1 LALECQCMKSLRE
14 ALIDNNLSRVAG
26 EIEATTKKSVRLS
39 SEKRSSDATDRLG
52 GKPNLPKGLA
62 WPTWREEPLAF
73 VAQLD
78 LATLPE
84 VPGLPLP
91 RTGSLSF
98 FFEGGE
104 NAWGFSPDDAG
115 SGVVLYM
122 QEPLSSFPLRS
133 IPEELEDHL
142 RFQGVR
148 LVPQLPVL
156 TVPGSE
162 DQALDHLGMSAEERE
177 GYYNFQTSLEESE
190 PGSIHRIGGYPD
202 CVQGDPKLEAH
213 LVSQGLYC
221 GDQTGYKTGRK
232 RGLFSGAKEWE
243 LLLQIDSDDKA
254 KMMWGDVGRIYFLIH
269 KSALAA
275 RRFDQTWVVFQ
286 CS

>member
-1 LALECQCMKSLRE
+1 MKSVRE
-14 ALIDNNLSRVAG
+14 ALIGNNLGRIVDK
-26 EIEATTKKSVRLS
+26 IEATSKKSIRLS
-39 SEKRSSDATDRLG
+39 SEKRSCDATNRLG

-78 LATLPE
+78 LATLPK

-133 IPEELEDHL
+133 IPAGLEDHL
-142 RFQGVR
+142 HFQGVR
-148 LVPQLPVL
+148 LVPQSPAQ
-156 TVPGSE
+156 TVPGLQ
-162 DQALDHLGMSAEERE
+162 DQALDGLGMSPEERE
-177 GYYNFQTSLEESE
+177 GYYNYQTGLEESE
-190 PGSIHRIGGYPD
+190 TGSIHRIGGYPD

-221 GDQTGYKTGRK
+221 GDQTGYKTGKK

-254 KMMWGDVGRIYFLIH
+254 KMMWGDVGRIYFVIH

-275 RRFDQTWVVFQ
+275 KRFDETWVVFQ
-286 CS
+286 SS

>member
-1 LALECQCMKSLRE
+1 MKSLRK
-14 ALIDNNLSRVAG
+14 ALIDNNLGRIAG
-26 EIEATTKKSVRLS
+26 KIEDATKKSSRLF
-39 SEKRSSDATDRLG
+39 SEKRSSDATNRLG
-52 GKPNLPKGLA
+52 GRPNLPKEFA

-78 LATLPE
+78 LSTLPK
-84 VPGLPLP
+84 VPGLLLP

-115 SGVVLYM
+115 SGVVLYIK
-122 QEPLSSFPLRS
+122 ESLSSLPLRS
-133 IPEELEDHL
+133 NPRGLEDHL

-148 LVPQLPVL
+148 LVPHFPAP
-156 TVPGSE
+156 TVPGLQ
-162 DQALDHLGMSAEERE
+162 DQALDGLGMSPQERE
-177 GYYNFQTSLEESE
+177 GYYHYHTSLEESE

-202 CVQGDPKLEAH
+202 CVQGDPKLVAH

-221 GDQTGYKTGRK
+221 GDPTGYKTGKK
-232 RGLFSGAKEWE
+232 RGLFSGAKDWE
-243 LLLQIDSDDKA
+243 LLLQVDSDDKA

-275 RRFDQTWVVFQ
+275 RRFDQTWVIFQ